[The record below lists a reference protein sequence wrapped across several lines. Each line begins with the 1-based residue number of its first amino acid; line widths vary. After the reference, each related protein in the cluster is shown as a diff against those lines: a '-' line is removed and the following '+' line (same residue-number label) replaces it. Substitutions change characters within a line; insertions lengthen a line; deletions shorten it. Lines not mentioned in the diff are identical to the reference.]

1 MAETI
6 GARMERVPHPHGFDY
21 LRILLAWCVL
31 FFHSFPLT
39 GLRGAPFAQLGEL
52 TVPSFFALAGFLI
65 AGSLERSRTV
75 AGFFTLR
82 AVRLGPA
89 LAFEI
94 MLSALI
100 LGPLLTTAA
109 LGDYFSAP
117 EFRAYFLNLIGWPHY
132 DLPGVFADHPMRQ
145 VNGQLWTLPWDLFCY
160 AGVALLAVIGLIRR
174 PKLVLALLIAV
185 VAARTAMA
193 FVPATR
199 GMWSAGAKLAVA
211 FSAGLTLYLFR
222 DRVPRSL
229 PLMLGCFVLVWLTSA
244 RMPTAN
250 FAMLPLA
257 YATIWLG
264 QLDPPATWIA
274 GKADYSYGVYLFAFP
289 LQQGVQTVPMLQ
301 VWYLNVAVATL
312 LALGFAA
319 ISWHLVERPA
329 LRRKHMAVAAVER
342 VLGRLAWA
350 LPTSP
355 ARAAADTGLARE
367 H

>member
-6 GARMERVPHPHGFDY
+6 GARMARVPHPHGFDY
-21 LRILLAWCVL
+21 LRILLAWGVL
-31 FFHSFPLT
+31 FFHSFALT
-39 GLRGAPFAQLGEL
+39 GVRGAPFAQLGEL

-94 MLSALI
+94 VLSALI
-100 LGPLLTTAA
+100 LGPLVTTAA
-109 LGDYFSAP
+109 LGDYFAAP
-117 EFRAYFLNLIGWPHY
+117 EFRSYFLNLIGWPHY
-132 DLPGVFADHPMRQ
+132 YLPGVFTDHPMQQ
-145 VNGQLWTLPWDLFCY
+145 VNGQLWTLPWDLVCY
-160 AGVALLAVIGLIRR
+160 GGVALLAVIGLIRR
-174 PKLVLALLIAV
+174 PKLVLALLLAV
-185 VAARTAMA
+185 VAMRTAMA

-211 FSAGLTLYLFR
+211 FSAGLTLYLLR

-229 PLMLGCFVLVWLTSA
+229 PLMLGCVVLVWLTSS

-250 FAMLPLA
+250 LAMLPLA

-289 LQQGVQTVPMLQ
+289 LQQWVQTVPMLR
-301 VWYLNVAVATL
+301 VWYLNASVATV
-312 LALGFAA
+312 LAFGCAA
-319 ISWHLVERPA
+319 ISWHLVERPV
-329 LRRKHMAVAAVER
+329 LRRKRRAVAAVEQA
-342 VLGRLAWA
+342 LGGFAVRL
-350 LPTSP
+350 PDPP
-355 ARAAADTGLARE
+355 AHAADEGLARE
-367 H
+367 R